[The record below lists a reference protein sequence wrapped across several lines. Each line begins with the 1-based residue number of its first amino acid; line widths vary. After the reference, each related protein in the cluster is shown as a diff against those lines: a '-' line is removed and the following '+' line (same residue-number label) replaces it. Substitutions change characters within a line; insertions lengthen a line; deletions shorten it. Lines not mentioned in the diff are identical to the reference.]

1 MDFSALL
8 PPAQQGFLPSLF
20 SVSKHKD
27 KTKLMLQNKHLKKT
41 SREREKKNTSL
52 CRFGYFVLRLK
63 HFHSVELRKKRN
75 I

>member
-27 KTKLMLQNKHLKKT
+27 KTKLMLQNKHLKK
-41 SREREKKNTSL
+41 KLISL
-52 CRFGYFVLRLK
+52 SL
-63 HFHSVELRKKRN
+63 ERKK
-75 I
+75 IHLYAGLDTLF

>member
-1 MDFSALL
+1 MEFSALL
-8 PPAQQGFLPSLF
+8 PPAQQWVSPSLF

-27 KTKLMLQNKHLKKT
+27 KTKLMLQNKHFKKT
-41 SREREKKNTSL
+41 SREREKKKSL